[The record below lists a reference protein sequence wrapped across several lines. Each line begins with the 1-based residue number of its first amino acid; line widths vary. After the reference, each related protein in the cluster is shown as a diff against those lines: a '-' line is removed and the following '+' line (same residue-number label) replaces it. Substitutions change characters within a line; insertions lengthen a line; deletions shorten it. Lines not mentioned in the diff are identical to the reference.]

1 MRIISFSI
9 LTFFGLILLPAAS
22 GAEDLISAVD
32 RVNSL
37 IPGFGIE
44 ESAELY
50 NQRKVSRFYF
60 DGPYTEYLPSSPFSG
75 VISED
80 LENIGPNIGVETIYL
95 LHAPGLAPAEDDI
108 HTIYNVLRRVSS
120 LKGIEYYS
128 ASRERMRTFFK
139 EFYAIDN
146 PEDRNRIPDP
156 VTRDVPSESSV
167 FAFQEDLTFGKSLSH
182 ILYRAGG
189 PWITI
194 TISNLSVLR
203 YMLIPLIR
211 ENNMQMHIV
220 IRVMEDYVLFYGN
233 CAVRTYDLFGL
244 VEKKKESFSNRIE
257 AMFRWFS
264 SEFEKKH

>member
-9 LTFFGLILLPAAS
+9 LTFLALLLLPAAS
-22 GAEDLISAVD
+22 GAEDLIETVD

-37 IPGFGIE
+37 IAGFGIE

-60 DGPYTEYLPSSPFSG
+60 NDPYTEYLPSSPFTG

-80 LENIGPNIGVETIYL
+80 IEHISPNIGVETVYL
-95 LHAPGLAPAEDDI
+95 LHAPGLGPDKDDI

-139 EFYAIDN
+139 DFYAIDT
-146 PEDRNRIPDP
+146 PEDGNRIPDP
-156 VTRDVPSESSV
+156 VVGNVPEESSV

-182 ILYRAGG
+182 IHYRNSG
-189 PWITI
+189 PWISI
-194 TISNLSVLR
+194 TISNLSILR

-220 IRVMEDYVLFYGN
+220 VRVMENYVLFYGN

-257 AMFRWFS
+257 AMFRWFRR
-264 SEFEKKH
+264 EFEKKR